1 MMDQSQ
7 SPAPAD
13 IVAFWR
19 TAGPGRWF
27 AKDADFDA
35 AIRARFSGAHEAAAR
50 GDLDAW
56 REAPESAL
64 ALIILLDQFPRNLC
78 RDTPRAFATDE
89 RARGVAYR
97 AIAREFDG
105 AFENP
110 LRRFFYLPMMHSENL
125 VDQAFC
131 IDKCRAAGDDE
142 GVTFAEMHRD
152 IIARFGRFP
161 HRNAIYG
168 RKNTPDEQAFLD
180 QGGFAG

>member
-7 SPAPAD
+7 SPTATD

-19 TAGPGRWF
+19 AAGPGRWF
-27 AKDADFDA
+27 ARDVEFDA
-35 AIRARFSGAHEAAAR
+35 AIRARFSDAHEAAAR
-50 GDLDAW
+50 GERDAW
-56 REAPESAL
+56 LEAPESAL
-64 ALIILLDQFPRNLC
+64 ALIILLDQFPRNLF

-89 RARGVAYR
+89 RARGVAYK
-97 AIAREFDG
+97 AVAKDFDA

-110 LRRFFYLPMMHSENL
+110 VRRFFYLPMMHSENL

-131 IDKCRAAGDDE
+131 LDRCRAAGDDE
-142 GVTFAEMHRD
+142 GVKFAEIHRD

-168 RKNTPDEQAFLD
+168 RKNSPDEQAFLD
-180 QGGFAG
+180 QGGFTG